1 MQNTQQGSA
10 AQAILLAQANTDPGF
25 KVPGASAPASASSAS
40 SAAGKPVDITTP
52 SPAAGSNGTNDTS
65 GTGANAIEVAP
76 VQGAP
81 ATDTSARDQLIA
93 GAVFLVLL
101 LVFFFARNAFSNH
114 LVRRRVAPSSADTS
128 GWLLC
133 CGLGFVSAAVVLA
146 VMNAS
151 KFLSGAITGTLL
163 LLGVAALVGAWL
175 TGRR

>member
-1 MQNTQQGSA
+1 MQNTQQGSTE
-10 AQAILLAQANTDPGF
+10 QPILLAQANTDPGF
-25 KVPGASAPASASSAS
+25 KVPGASAPASASAAS

-52 SPAAGSNGTNDTS
+52 SPAAGSNGTNGTS
-65 GTGANAIEVAP
+65 ANGIEVAP

-128 GWLLC
+128 GWLLF